1 MAAITA
7 LPIAMAT
14 AAMAMRPMVA
24 MPTGPIAKATGLGTR
39 RGIIGRIAI
48 LTIGRHFNIGRSGR
62 NGSSRQL
69 SATSTITN
77 SASSLAVMV
86 MAGSARMAS
95 PSRALAATPFT
106 STAPRAST
114 R

>member
-1 MAAITA
+1 MV
-7 LPIAMAT
+7 MVT
-14 AAMAMRPMVA
+14 AAMAMRPMAA
-24 MPTGPIAKATGLGTR
+24 MPTGTIATVTGPGNR
-39 RGIIGRIAI
+39 RGIIGTIAI
-48 LTIGRHFNIGRSGR
+48 TTIGRCFHIGRFGG
-62 NGSSRQL
+62 NGKADQL
-69 SATSTITN
+69 SSTSTITS

-106 STAPRAST
+106 STEPRAST

>member
-1 MAAITA
+1 
-7 LPIAMAT
+7 
-14 AAMAMRPMVA
+14 MRPMAA
-24 MPTGPIAKATGLGTR
+24 MPTGPIATVTGHGNR

-48 LTIGRHFNIGRSGR
+48 PTIGRHFNIGRSGR

-86 MAGSARMAS
+86 MAGSARMAR
-95 PSRALAATPFT
+95 PSRARASTPFT
-106 STAPRAST
+106 LTAPHAST

>member
-1 MAAITA
+1 
-7 LPIAMAT
+7 
-14 AAMAMRPMVA
+14 MRPMAA
-24 MPTGPIAKATGLGTR
+24 MPTGPITAVTGLGNR
-39 RGIIGRIAI
+39 RAIIGSIAI

-62 NGSSRQL
+62 NGKPDQL

-86 MAGSARMAS
+86 MAGSARMAI
-95 PSRALAATPFT
+95 PSRARASTPFT
-106 STAPRAST
+106 CAAPRAST